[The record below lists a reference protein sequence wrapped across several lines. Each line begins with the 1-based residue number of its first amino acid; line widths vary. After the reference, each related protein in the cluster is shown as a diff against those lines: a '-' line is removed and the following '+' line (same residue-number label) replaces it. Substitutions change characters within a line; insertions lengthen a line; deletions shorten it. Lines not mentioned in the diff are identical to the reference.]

1 MDETYPR
8 RPKRSPATT
17 VLNLLTFLVLLTALC
32 VGGAYAAIFVDP
44 YLPFNPFPPPTFPPT
59 LGFPTPTSTAPVSL
73 PPTWTPTSAS
83 AVLTGTPT
91 PEPSVTPT
99 PPSASTGTSTSTP
112 STPLFTSTP
121 TSTPW
126 PFVLEANSPVYTE
139 NFNDQRCNWLG
150 IAGPGF
156 DKDGNP
162 LPGDIVVRLRGQLAG
177 QLVQLDAITG
187 TAPDYGE
194 AGYEFYLS
202 DQPIAS
208 ENTLSIQLFDTGGI
222 PLSERVFLITFDAC
236 DKNLVLVNWNQTQ

>member
-17 VLNLLTFLVLLTALC
+17 VLNLLTFLVLLAALC

-59 LGFPTPTSTAPVSL
+59 PGFPTPPSTAP
-73 PPTWTPTSAS
+73 PP
-83 AVLTGTPT
+83 
-91 PEPSVTPT
+91 
-99 PPSASTGTSTSTP
+99 PPPAPPPGTSTPPP

-126 PFVLEANSPVYTE
+126 PFILEANSPVYTE

-177 QLVQLDAITG
+177 QL
-187 TAPDYGE
+187 
-194 AGYEFYLS
+194 
-202 DQPIAS
+202 
-208 ENTLSIQLFDTGGI
+208 
-222 PLSERVFLITFDAC
+222 
-236 DKNLVLVNWNQTQ
+236 